1 MARSRPATADD
12 LENVKA
18 WTLLK
23 MAGRSDA
30 GRQALRS
37 LPPAQQEEIHSRAAA
52 ERDRQANGPT
62 LT

>member
-1 MARSRPATADD
+1 MAKTRPATGND

-23 MAGRSDA
+23 IAGRSDA

-37 LPPAQQEEIHSRAAA
+37 LPPAQQEEIHARADA